1 MTKRCGRRLK
11 RTGGKILGQETTTMQ
26 WSEWQK
32 SSNAQRKLYIFVAV
46 LGLSMGW
53 LYFGSA
59 ARAALRARAVR
70 KPSPVVRAAAP
81 VMAAASPP
89 PARVVVAAPPPP
101 SPEEVMQAQIAE
113 AVGPSSV
120 WGGMVPRPN
129 LGPCQLKISLTAG
142 ADKGNYTGDSTLS
155 CANLAPF
162 RPGQRTTL
170 SVINNAQ
177 LDAVPVNAMFSGQVR
192 DGAIELVQSKA
203 LNFTRQGCNITKL
216 VLTPFQGHLDATWE
230 EGPKNWKEANAVNHC
245 GGEHVTLSRTKTF

>member
-1 MTKRCGRRLK
+1 
-11 RTGGKILGQETTTMQ
+11 MQ
-26 WSEWQK
+26 FSEWK
-32 SSNAQRKLYIFVAV
+32 KDGNAQRKTIIFGAV
-46 LGLSMGW
+46 GALALFWVWDGG
-53 LYFGSA
+53 A
-59 ARAALRARAVR
+59 VRDALRSRSR
-70 KPSPVVRAAAP
+70 KPSAIVVRAAAP
-81 VMAAASPP
+81 VAVAP
-89 PARVVVAAPPPP
+89 PAPVVVAPPPPPP
-101 SPEEVMQAQIAE
+101 SPEEVMLAQIAE
-113 AVGPSSV
+113 AVGPASV

-162 RPGQRTTL
+162 RPGQRTTI

-192 DGAIELVQSKA
+192 DGAIELMQSKA

-216 VLTPFQGHLDATWE
+216 VLTPFHGHLDATWE

-245 GGEHVTLSRTKTF
+245 GGEHVTLSKAKTF